1 MKPHQ
6 ILSIDDE
13 PAILQLFQAALGHR
27 GYIVFTTT
35 SVDEGLRIVEEKDIS
50 LVMLDVHLPG
60 GSGFDLYQEFRRRRP
75 VPVLFVTGDATVCSG
90 DRALDQEMASGNAAL
105 LLKPFDIQ
113 TLYDRIDA
121 VLR

>member
-1 MKPHQ
+1 MKQHQ

-13 PAILQLFQAALGHR
+13 PAILQLFQAALSHR

-35 SVDEGLRIVEEKDIS
+35 SVDEGLKIAEEKDIS
-50 LVMLDVHLPG
+50 LVMLDVHLPNR
-60 GSGFDLYQEFRRRRP
+60 SGFDLYQDFRRRRP

-90 DRALDQEMASGNAAL
+90 DASLDHEIAAGNAAI

-113 TLYDRIDA
+113 TLYDRIDM
-121 VLR
+121 VLH